1 VRIAAPEK
9 HTGAAM
15 HNMHAAGG
23 YEFINYTKRNWVDI
37 VEDITAHAQAL
48 CVSGAAG
55 DTTDSNSNSTI
66 VGDSTSANGIGNSK
80 LYPWPLLWE

>member
-1 VRIAAPEK
+1 
-9 HTGAAM
+9 M

-48 CVSGAAG
+48 SVGAAAG
-55 DTTDSNSNSTI
+55 DNINTNSNSTSD
-66 VGDSTSANGIGNSK
+66 GSGTKGISSSK

>member
-48 CVSGAAG
+48 SVSGVAVDSDSNNTSASDITAANG
-55 DTTDSNSNSTI
+55 ISNSNP
-66 VGDSTSANGIGNSK
+66 
-80 LYPWPLLWE
+80 YPWPLLWE